1 MRSLWRRLALQWLGG
16 KGSGALTEESAVLD
30 MMFAEPARV
39 TDVFYVKRAV
49 GVSHR
54 AVVSSSDKERSETET
69 ASEPASHSGPPGRYP
84 H

>member
-30 MMFAEPARV
+30 MMFAERARV
-39 TDVFYVKRAV
+39 THVFDVKRAA

-54 AVVSSSDKERSETET
+54 AVVSSNDEERSETET
-69 ASEPASHSGPPGRYP
+69 VFEPSLDSGPPGRYP
-84 H
+84 R

>member
-30 MMFAEPARV
+30 MMFAERARV
-39 TDVFYVKRAV
+39 THVFDVRRAA

-54 AVVSSSDKERSETET
+54 AVVSCDGERSETET
-69 ASEPASHSGPPGRYP
+69 ASEPALHSVPPGRYP
-84 H
+84 R